1 MTKKLKKIAFVLNA
15 ICRKDSVVKYHK
27 VFLDHGSNF
36 KHNVTELLEKHN
48 VDTRKTKKKIQ
59 THSHRFY

>member
-48 VDTRKTKKKIQ
+48 VGTRKTKKKIQ
-59 THSHRFY
+59 THSHRFC